1 MSTIRP
7 RPRSAPT
14 LRSER
19 IADQK
24 DREQQRRQ
32 SVRRDA
38 AVPLVQVSDEEIL
51 TWPVGTAWLDTS
63 GE

>member
-1 MSTIRP
+1 
-7 RPRSAPT
+7 

-24 DREQQRRQ
+24 DREQQRRNV
-32 SVRRDA
+32 VRQQA
-38 AVPLVQVSDEEIL
+38 PVPLVQVSDEEIL